1 MRPEVDS
8 HRRFAD
14 IRLMSN
20 LANRIRTVDHR
31 DAPDSWRMDT
41 LAPSNTLAPFL
52 RRATAY
58 TVQGAGLSRQRE
70 LPNGSAVL
78 VFNLGSEL
86 RVEDTKGRRHRFSN
100 PAAFY
105 SGPSDSYV
113 VTETDGAQE
122 GIVVELTLP
131 GARRLLGRPLN
142 ELRDSMISLADL
154 LGSRA
159 YDVLERIVEARSPVA
174 RLALL
179 EAAIEARIME
189 ADDRSARD
197 LERAWNLQHVRGG
210 RMPISE
216 LADAVGCSRKHLA
229 VRFDREFGLSPKLLA
244 RIMRFDRAIRIVRFG
259 NVTTWSDLAAECG
272 YADQAHMAREFV
284 AMAGDPPTALLRRS
298 LPDEGG
304 FID

>member
-1 MRPEVDS
+1 
-8 HRRFAD
+8 
-14 IRLMSN
+14 MSS

-31 DAPDSWRMDT
+31 HAPDSWRMDS
-41 LAPSNTLAPFL
+41 LAPSNALSPFM

-58 TVQGAGLSRQRE
+58 AVQGAGPSRQRE

-86 RVEDTKGRRHRFSN
+86 RVEDSKGSRHRFLN

-105 SGPSDSYV
+105 SGPSDRYV
-113 VTETDGAQE
+113 VTETDGSQE

-142 ELRDSMISLADL
+142 ELGDRMIALPDL
-154 LGSRA
+154 LGPRA
-159 YDVLERIVEARSPVA
+159 TEIIERMLETRSPVA

-179 EAAIEARIME
+179 EAAIEARIAG
-189 ADDRSARD
+189 ADDGGASDLEWAWTLQQARD
-197 LERAWNLQHVRGG
+197 G
-210 RMPISE
+210 RLPIGE

-229 VRFDREFGLSPKLLA
+229 VRFDREFGISPKLLA
-244 RIMRFDRAIRIVRFG
+244 RIMRFDRAMRIVRFG
-259 NVTTWSDLAAECG
+259 DVASWSDLAAACG
-272 YADQAHMAREFV
+272 YSDQAHLTREFV
-284 AMAGDPPTALLRRS
+284 TFAGDPPSALLRRR

-304 FID
+304 FTD

>member
-1 MRPEVDS
+1 
-8 HRRFAD
+8 
-14 IRLMSN
+14 MSDH
-20 LANRIRTVDHR
+20 LNRIRTVDHR
-31 DAPDSWRMDT
+31 NAPDAWRMDS
-41 LAPSNTLAPFL
+41 LAPSRRLAPFL

-58 TVQGAGLSRQRE
+58 TVQGSGPSRQRE

-86 RVEDTKGRRHRFSN
+86 RVEDTNGGRHRFSN

-105 SGPSDSYV
+105 SGPSHSYV

-142 ELRDSMISLADL
+142 ELRDRMISLADL
-154 LGSRA
+154 LGA
-159 YDVLERIVEARSPVA
+159 GANDILGRIVEARSPGE

-189 ADDRSARD
+189 AGDRSAHD

-210 RMPISE
+210 QMPVAE

-229 VRFDREFGLSPKLLA
+229 VRFDREYGLSPKLLA

>member
-1 MRPEVDS
+1 MDS
-8 HRRFAD
+8 LVPSA
-14 IRLMSN
+14 
-20 LANRIRTVDHR
+20 
-31 DAPDSWRMDT
+31 T
-41 LAPSNTLAPFL
+41 LGPFM

-86 RVEDTKGRRHRFSN
+86 RVEDAAGKPHRF
-100 PAAFY
+100 PHPTAFY
-105 SGPSDSYV
+105 SGPSDRYV

-122 GIVVELTLP
+122 GMVVELTLP

-142 ELRDSMISLADL
+142 ELRDRMISLADL
-154 LGSRA
+154 LGPRA
-159 YDVLERIVEARSPVA
+159 DEILGRIVDTPSPAA

-179 EAAIEARIME
+179 EAAIEARI
-189 ADDRSARD
+189 ADAGDRGTRD
-197 LERAWNLQHVRGG
+197 LEWAWNLQHARGG
-210 RMPISE
+210 RMPVSE
-216 LADAVGCSRKHLA
+216 LADVIGCSRKHLA

-259 NVTTWSDLAAECG
+259 EVTSWSDLAAQCG

-284 AMAGDPPTALLRRS
+284 AFAGDPPTALLRRR

-304 FID
+304 FVD

>member
-1 MRPEVDS
+1 VDS
-8 HRRFAD
+8 PHRFAD
-14 IRLMSN
+14 IRSMSS

-31 DAPDSWRMDT
+31 HAPDSWRMDS
-41 LAPSNTLAPFL
+41 LAPSTTLAPFV

-58 TVQGAGLSRQRE
+58 TVHGDGLSRQRE

-86 RVEDTKGRRHRFSN
+86 RVEDTAGKLHRF
-100 PAAFY
+100 PHPTVFY
-105 SGPSDSYV
+105 SGPSDRYI

-142 ELRDSMISLADL
+142 ELGDRMTALTDL
-154 LGSRA
+154 LGPRA
-159 YDVLERIVEARSPVA
+159 DEILGRIIEAPSPAA

-189 ADDRSARD
+189 AGDRATRD
-197 LERAWNLQHVRGG
+197 LECAWKLQHAAGG
-210 RMPISE
+210 QIPVAE
-216 LADAVGCSRKHLA
+216 LADRIGCSRKHLA

-244 RIMRFDRAIRIVRFG
+244 RITRFDRAIRIMRYGEVKS
-259 NVTTWSDLAAECG
+259 WSDLAAQCG
-272 YADQAHMAREFV
+272 FADQAHMAREFV
-284 AMAGDPPTALLRRS
+284 AFAGDPPTALLRRR

-304 FID
+304 FVD

>member
-1 MRPEVDS
+1 VDTL
-8 HRRFAD
+8 HRFAD
-14 IRLMSN
+14 IAGMSG

-31 DAPDSWRMDT
+31 HAPDCWRMDS
-41 LAPSNTLAPFL
+41 LAPSTALAPFM

-58 TVQGAGLSRQRE
+58 AVQGSGLSRQRE

-86 RVEDTKGRRHRFSN
+86 RVEDAAGNLHRF
-100 PAAFY
+100 PHPTVFY
-105 SGPSDSYV
+105 SGPSNRYV

-122 GIVVELTLP
+122 GLVVELTLP
-131 GARRLLGRPLN
+131 GARRLLGRPLD
-142 ELRDSMISLADL
+142 ELGDRMIALSDL
-154 LGSRA
+154 LGPRA
-159 YDVLERIVEARSPVA
+159 DEILGRIIEATSPAA

-179 EAAIEARIME
+179 EAAIEARI
-189 ADDRSARD
+189 ADADGHGTRD
-197 LERAWNLQHVRGG
+197 LEWAWNLQHARSG
-210 RMPISE
+210 RVPVAQ

-244 RIMRFDRAIRIVRFG
+244 RIMRFDRAIRIMRNG
-259 NVTTWSDLAAECG
+259 ELTSWSDLAAECG
-272 YADQAHMAREFV
+272 FADQAHMAREFV
-284 AMAGDPPTALLRRS
+284 AFAGDPPTALLRRR